1 MVFFSRMKKG
11 LKITLIAIGVAILL
25 LSIVIA
31 LLVKNA
37 NRVIKHELESHLG
50 KDFSVKQINLHW
62 GSVEA
67 LNIGFRNPAGKEI
80 FKTDSLIIEADFIGL
95 LKKQYILSKV
105 SFKNPYI
112 FLEKD
117 TKGEFVNPFLQKTQK
132 KEAEKPMPPVLIKK
146 IEIMDGSIDY
156 LDRKVSSTPVL
167 TRLRNIELEFKEIAF
182 PLGDNFST
190 YNLSASIPGSQ
201 STGILKSKGKIAL
214 KTKDTG
220 CRVEIRRIDIT
231 GFKPYFQ
238 KKGDV
243 NVTKGTLDMDMDVKI
258 KSKKINAPGK
268 AALRGLEFERGGIGN
283 KFLNIPLS
291 AVVSFLKNNN
301 NEIVVHFILEGD
313 LDNPKFNLRENFM
326 QKISIAIAEKLGLS
340 IKRIGESIVTFG
352 AEGVKEVGKGAQGI
366 GESIKNIL
374 KR

>member
-1 MVFFSRMKKG
+1 MKKG
-11 LKITLIAIGVAILL
+11 FKITLIAIGVAVLL

-37 NRVIKHELESHLG
+37 NRIIKHELESRLG

-67 LNIGFRNPAGKEI
+67 LDISFRNPAGKEI
-80 FKTDSLIIEADFIGL
+80 FKTDSLTIEADFIGL

-105 SFKNPYI
+105 SLKNPYI
-112 FLEKD
+112 LLEKN

-146 IEIMDGSIDY
+146 IEVTDGSIDY

-167 TRLRNIELEFKEIAF
+167 TKLRNIELEFKEIAF

-201 STGILKSKGKIAL
+201 STGILKSRGKIAP
-214 KTKDTG
+214 KSKDTD
-220 CRVEIRRIDIT
+220 CKVEIRRIDIT

-243 NVTKGTLDMDMDVKI
+243 NVTKGTFDMDMDVRI
-258 KSKKINAPGK
+258 KAKKINAPGK
-268 AALRGLEFERGGIGN
+268 ATLRDLEFEKRPGVGN
-283 KFLNIPLS
+283 KFLSIPLS
-291 AVVSFLKNNN
+291 AVVSF
-301 NEIVVHFILEGD
+301 
-313 LDNPKFNLRENFM
+313 
-326 QKISIAIAEKLGLS
+326 QK
-340 IKRIGESIVTFG
+340 
-352 AEGVKEVGKGAQGI
+352 QQ
-366 GESIKNIL
+366 
-374 KR
+374 

>member
-37 NRVIKHELESHLG
+37 NRVIKHELESRLG